1 MKKDQREKKV
11 LLQDMYFFLFL
22 KFIFYRICIPPPKK
36 MGGVGL
42 LLSVHLFVRPVCTP
56 FRLSNTRFNF
66 ARTGVPISEL

>member
-22 KFIFYRICIPPPKK
+22 KFIFYRICLPPPKK
-36 MGGVGL
+36 MGVVGL
-42 LLSVHLFVRPVCTP
+42 LLSVRLFVRPVCTP

-66 ARTGVPISEL
+66 ARTGVSISEL

>member
-1 MKKDQREKKV
+1 MKKDQREKKGTFTRYV
-11 LLQDMYFFLFL
+11 FFLFL

-42 LLSVHLFVRPVCTP
+42 LLSVRLFVRPVCTP

-66 ARTGVPISEL
+66 ARTGVSISEL